1 MFFKGQISILFEHKL
16 GLVKPISQANNDDT
30 KKKKKTKSFW
40 FEYAEKKGVNP
51 HKSVWD
57 DFSKKEKEKK
67 RAAEDA
73 TIRFC
78 SQCGGVLNS
87 DSKFCQRC
95 GRPIRKRKN

>member
-1 MFFKGQISILFEHKL
+1 M
-16 GLVKPISQANNDDT
+16 KPISQAKNDDT

-51 HKSVWD
+51 HKSVWNE
-57 DFSKKEKEKK
+57 FSKKEKEKK
-67 RAAEDA
+67 RAEEDA
-73 TIRFC
+73 TRRFC
-78 SQCGGVLNS
+78 TQCGGVLNS